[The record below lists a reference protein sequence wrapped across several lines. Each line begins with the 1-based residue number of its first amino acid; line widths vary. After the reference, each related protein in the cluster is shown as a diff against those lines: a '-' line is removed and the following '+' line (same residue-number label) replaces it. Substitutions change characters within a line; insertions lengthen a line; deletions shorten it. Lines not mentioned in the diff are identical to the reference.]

1 MRQARPPRRGGV
13 YCVRPRRRP
22 ARWALY
28 AAAVS
33 MAAGLLSAC
42 VGQVGRVLA
51 PEGFGGVPCMP
62 EPAAESRDT
71 GDPERPYT
79 LQTAPPYTV
88 ALDAG
93 HGGMDTG
100 AHSRHVEEVAVCEQ
114 TVDALYDWLEKD
126 PNYEPVR
133 ARENGVDLSIADRV
147 KNVTERQASLL
158 LSIHANYDGSTRQ
171 SHGFECFPTPPGR
184 VYSGESLRAAQCLA
198 EAMGQAGHRL
208 RGGNGVRFA
217 YYYGK
222 RKKIVDSTDTKPRA
236 EKSFGIV
243 EQPHCPAVLVEQ
255 CFLSNSSDYD
265 AWASPA
271 GCRRAGRGY
280 YEAVCAYFGTE
291 PLPKAQAA
299 APQ

>member
-1 MRQARPPRRGGV
+1 MKRARPPRRGGV

-28 AAAVS
+28 AVAVS

-51 PEGFGGVPCMP
+51 PEGFGGAACQP
-62 EPAAESRDT
+62 EPAEESRDT
-71 GDPERPYT
+71 GDPQRPYT

-100 AHSRHVEEVAVCEQ
+100 AHCRHVEEAAVCEQ
-114 TVDALYDWLEKD
+114 TVDALYAWLEAD
-126 PNYEPVR
+126 PNFEPVR
-133 ARENGVDLSIADRV
+133 TRENGVDLSIADRV
-147 KNVTERQASLL
+147 KTATERRASLL
-158 LSIHANYDGSTRQ
+158 LSVHANLDPGNRQ

-184 VYSGESLRAAQCLA
+184 VYSEESLRAAQCLA

-222 RKKIVDSTDTKPRA
+222 RKKIVDSTVTDVRS

-243 EQPHCPAVLVEQ
+243 EQPHCAAVLMEQ
-255 CFLSNSSDYD
+255 CFLSNSSDYE
-265 AWASPA
+265 AWASPE
-271 GCRRAGRGY
+271 GCKRAGRVY
-280 YEAVCAYFGTE
+280 YEGLCAYFGTE